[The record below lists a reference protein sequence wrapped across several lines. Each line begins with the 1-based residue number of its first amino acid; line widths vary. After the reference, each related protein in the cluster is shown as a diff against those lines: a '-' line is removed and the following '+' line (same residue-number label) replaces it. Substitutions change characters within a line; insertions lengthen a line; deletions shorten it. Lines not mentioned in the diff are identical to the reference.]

1 MYRYIS
7 SRTFGFGHMW
17 TDGSHDIFEP
27 YMTTQELL
35 YKLNEVK
42 GILRQMQPTNGQNN
56 TQE

>member
-35 YKLNEVK
+35 YKTKWGE
-42 GILRQMQPTNGQNN
+42 GDTETNAANKWA
-56 TQE
+56 E